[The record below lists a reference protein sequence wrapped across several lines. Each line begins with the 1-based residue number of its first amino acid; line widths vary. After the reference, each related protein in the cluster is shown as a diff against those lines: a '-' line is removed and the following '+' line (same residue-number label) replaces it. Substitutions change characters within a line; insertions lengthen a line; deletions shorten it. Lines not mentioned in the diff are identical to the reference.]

1 MQEHDPLGRMDF
13 PLIRSLA
20 RMSGMFIRSGLIF
33 LALFVAASLIAQET
47 PGQWAV
53 GAFVVLWLGFGL
65 TLRWLS
71 VSRFTDL

>member
-13 PLIRSLA
+13 PLIRLLA

-33 LALFVAASLIAQET
+33 LAMFVAASLIPQEP

-53 GAFVVLWLGFGL
+53 GALIVLWLGFGHL
-65 TLRWLS
+65 LRWLS
-71 VSRFTDL
+71 VSRFTGL